1 MFGEKW
7 PIKRQEKNRK
17 FGGRVRKINS
27 SVYRFLF
34 YTPFCMELSN
44 TMRYWKMDS
53 FLFVFYSL
61 GPWCLS
67 MVCPTY
73 NGLSLNNERILMH
86 ELRKDLL
93 GNVQISCENGIK
105 TRPSSSFF
113 GSKPEWWIFVI
124 SSFCFRPKPHQTR
137 RCWRTFALGQNLHH
151 LRILKIYRVSIYGK
165 NCNKIIRYAQLPTQ

>member
-27 SVYRFLF
+27 SMYRFLF

-86 ELRKDLL
+86 ELRRDLL

-105 TRPSSSFF
+105 TRPSSSRSLELFRIEARMMNLCHQF
-113 GSKPEWWIFVI
+113 LLFPTETTSNPKMLTHICSGSKLT
-124 SSFCFRPKPHQTR
+124 SFENTK
-137 RCWRTFALGQNLHH
+137 NL
-151 LRILKIYRVSIYGK
+151 
-165 NCNKIIRYAQLPTQ
+165 